1 MKNEYGREISSFTSL
16 QSKSCSQQ
24 HHSIPTHQGQKPV
37 VFYDTI
43 SSIFDAIPITSG
55 MTLSFHHHLRNGD
68 GVMNMVLAEIQKRKL
83 KDMILAPSSIFPVH
97 APLVSLINQQSVV
110 KIFTNYVNG
119 PVADAISDGRLRD
132 GIIMDTH
139 GGRPRAIEAGE
150 LQIDVAFLACPA
162 VDSLGNGSGKEGPS
176 ACGALGYAIADLMYA
191 KHTVL
196 VTDHLIDHLDNPELS
211 HESVD
216 YVVKVPQIGDPTG
229 IVSGTTRPTR
239 YPVARKIAKDTVQL
253 MAELGLIRQGFSVQ
267 TGAGGTSLAV
277 AHELG
282 KYMRNHQIQGKFA
295 SGGIT
300 SFLVKMLE
308 EGLFKD
314 LYDVQCFDLEAVR
327 SYRENP
333 HHHALSASE
342 YANPWNAQAI
352 IKQLDVVLLSAA
364 EIDLDFHV
372 NVTTD
377 SLGRLIGGSG
387 GHADTAA
394 EAKVTIITTNL
405 LKARQS
411 MIQKRVRTLTTPGNT
426 IDVVVTERGIAIH
439 PKRQDLMM
447 KLQGSKLKIVSIDQ
461 LYANAITLTGEPTY
475 PTPSQQVIGV
485 VRHRDG
491 TILDTL
497 FKRSKVQ

>member
-1 MKNEYGREISSFTSL
+1 
-16 QSKSCSQQ
+16 
-24 HHSIPTHQGQKPV
+24 
-37 VFYDTI
+37 
-43 SSIFDAIPITSG
+43 
-55 MTLSFHHHLRNGD
+55 
-68 GVMNMVLAEIQKRKL
+68 
-83 KDMILAPSSIFPVH
+83 
-97 APLVSLINQQSVV
+97 
-110 KIFTNYVNG
+110 
-119 PVADAISDGRLRD
+119 
-132 GIIMDTH
+132 
-139 GGRPRAIEAGE
+139 
-150 LQIDVAFLACPA
+150 
-162 VDSLGNGSGKEGPS
+162 
-176 ACGALGYAIADLMYA
+176 
-191 KHTVL
+191 
-196 VTDHLIDHLDNPELS
+196 
-211 HESVD
+211 
-216 YVVKVPQIGDPTG
+216 
-229 IVSGTTRPTR
+229 
-239 YPVARKIAKDTVQL
+239 
-253 MAELGLIRQGFSVQ
+253 
-267 TGAGGTSLAV
+267 
-277 AHELG
+277 
-282 KYMRNHQIQGKFA
+282 
-295 SGGIT
+295 
-300 SFLVKMLE
+300 
-308 EGLFKD
+308 
-314 LYDVQCFDLEAVR
+314 
-327 SYRENP
+327 
-333 HHHALSASE
+333 LSASE

-394 EAKVTIITTNL
+394 EAKVPIITTNL